1 VIESELKIEAFDTS
15 GNLIKSTS
23 YSLSDSDFTDNIDEF
38 YSYYVDGTIPQSFR
52 IIELYYND
60 NIVSSE
66 EANITINTTYNVNDT
81 LILESSHNNIQSK
94 VNRVL
99 VKSIDEPVLL
109 DYYIEEV
116 DAQSIKVTLK
126 ITVK

>member
-1 VIESELKIEAFDTS
+1 MIESELKIEAFDTS